1 MKGSD
6 RLEGQWDRSV
16 VAGSA
21 GGSEVENR
29 KWYLQSLQLMV
40 MTKSNV

>member
-6 RLEGQWDRSV
+6 RVEGQWDRSV

-29 KWYLQSLQLMV
+29 KWYLQKFAV
-40 MTKSNV
+40 NGYDKV